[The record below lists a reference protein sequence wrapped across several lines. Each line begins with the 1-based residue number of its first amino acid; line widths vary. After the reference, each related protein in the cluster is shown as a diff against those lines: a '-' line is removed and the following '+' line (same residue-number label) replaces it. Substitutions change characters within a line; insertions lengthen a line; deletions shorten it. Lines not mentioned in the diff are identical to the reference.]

1 MDHPPGYDDVE
12 GTLDDYLETN
22 ENKKDDALPAKKAD
36 VPPSYNEV
44 TTTTNPDTI
53 DVDDPLE
60 EPGKIFC
67 NICKGSLTILGN
79 SDEPAHGDWIYR
91 WNESSVEPLASILAV
106 RSATGTLLLGRR

>member
-22 ENKKDDALPAKKAD
+22 DNKKDDVLPAKNGD

-44 TTTTNPDTI
+44 TTTTPDTI

-60 EPGKIFC
+60 EPGKIFV
-67 NICKGSLTILGN
+67 TY
-79 SDEPAHGDWIYR
+79 AR
-91 WNESSVEPLASILAV
+91 AA
-106 RSATGTLLLGRR
+106 